1 MCVCARAR
9 VCACVCV
16 CVCVCFNLKSL
27 CQSSLVWSLAEA
39 HVEPHVHRIIW
50 VAERDS
56 CLDGCL
62 IMFLCFNAMMVG
74 VELCSPFSLC
84 LTSQVPLQDPC
95 HVFSVALMTAAAT
108 AATTPPPP
116 PPSLTSTTSASTP
129 GVLQAL
135 TAAAFTT
142 VCNWQHA
149 LTSTCVAQNKR
160 LEAEAHEREERQLLL
175 KQRKEFENKKFSQ
188 QLVWSQE
195 LSAQVELTV
204 AAETQLTEIKEEMEK
219 VKREAQLNQEQQEKA
234 LESFLNQHKAHMQQ
248 VEAAHARAIQ
258 DTLASYATDKHDW
271 EQTRDKMLSEA
282 DVVAVKYA
290 EEARQLSHTIA
301 MLEVYHVFVCMCVC
315 VHVCGYVCVS
325 YIWVVVI

>member
-1 MCVCARAR
+1 MPTKIDALQLHRKRWIAQLVSSNFVTSYFVLQLDLDCAQ
-9 VCACVCV
+9 
-16 CVCVCFNLKSL
+16 LDY
-27 CQSSLVWSLAEA
+27 SS
-39 HVEPHVHRIIW
+39 
-50 VAERDS
+50 
-56 CLDGCL
+56 
-62 IMFLCFNAMMVG
+62 
-74 VELCSPFSLC
+74 
-84 LTSQVPLQDPC
+84 TQVPLQDPC

-116 PPSLTSTTSASTP
+116 PPSLSSSSSSTSSPPDA
-129 GVLQAL
+129 LQAL

-160 LEAEAHEREERQLLL
+160 LEAEAHEREERELLF

-204 AAETQLTEIKEEMEK
+204 AAETQLTDIKAEMEQ

-248 VEAAHARAIQ
+248 VEATHARAIQ
-258 DTLASYATDKHDW
+258 DTLASYASDKHDW

-282 DVVAVKYA
+282 DVVANRYA

-301 MLEVYHVFVCMCVC
+301 MLEVSFLCSYLSSLAARLSSVFFPSTFNNIYTYVSLFACVC
-315 VHVCGYVCVS
+315 V
-325 YIWVVVI
+325 